1 MKGPEP
7 ISITYRLRPFLCF
20 FDLLV
25 GTVIVI
31 FVFQPGGAG
40 NILAFPVLDIPVV
53 VGVVV
58 FDVVAGLEVLVGVM
72 HEVFHAFFGFRI
84 IVDWRGRCAVDLRW
98 WDVALAD
105 PASPAFRVLS

>member
-1 MKGPEP
+1 MKGPGP
-7 ISITYRLRPFLCF
+7 ISMTYGVRPFLCF
-20 FDLLV
+20 IDLLV

-31 FVFQPGGAG
+31 FDFQPGGAG
-40 NILAFPVLDIPVV
+40 NILAFPVL

-58 FDVVAGLEVLVGVM
+58 LDVVVGLEVLVGVM
-72 HEVFHAFFGFRI
+72 HQIFHAFFGFGI